1 MLALNTPTVT
11 TKDPGRGGRG
21 RFPRSAGEM
30 SRSDKRGRPACGAA
44 RALPLGVFRDDSP
57 TVWGKCHEVT
67 KGDGPRQGYPPKW
80 SFASFS
86 SNKKRKAPGGSGDD
100 SPAGRGKCREATKGD
115 GLRAGGLSRPQRR
128 DLRGLIKYKTVKL

>member
-1 MLALNTPTVT
+1 MPGSCAILEKPNKVQHFPAKERAYWLSVRLLFT
-11 TKDPGRGGRG
+11 TKESGRGGLGGRG
-21 RFPRSAGEM
+21 QSAPPGGIF
-30 SRSDKRGRPACGAA
+30 KGGNA
-44 RALPLGVFRDDSP
+44 PL
-57 TVWGKCHEVT
+57 
-67 KGDGPRQGYPPKW
+67 KW

-115 GLRAGGLSRPQRR
+115 GLRAGGLNSPRRR